1 MKRTLLLNPPSF
13 QGFDGGAGSRYQAT
27 REVTSFWYPTWLC
40 YPAGLIPESRVVDAP
55 PENLTVAQVAALATD
70 FELSVLFTSSASF
83 GHDLETVS
91 RLKEKN
97 PQLLVGL
104 VGPQVSIL
112 AQESLAAGPQVDFVA
127 RR

>member
-1 MKRTLLLNPPSF
+1 M
-13 QGFDGGAGSRYQAT
+13 
-27 REVTSFWYPTWLC
+27 
-40 YPAGLIPESRVVDAP
+40 VDAP
-55 PENLTVAQVAALATD
+55 PENLTVAQVAALAAD
-70 FELSVLFTSSASF
+70 YELAVLFTSSASF
-83 GHDLETVS
+83 GHDLQTVS

-127 RR
+127 RREFDYAVTEIAQGRPWKEIQGISYRQGDRIGGSQVRAHDGLKPRIRFRP